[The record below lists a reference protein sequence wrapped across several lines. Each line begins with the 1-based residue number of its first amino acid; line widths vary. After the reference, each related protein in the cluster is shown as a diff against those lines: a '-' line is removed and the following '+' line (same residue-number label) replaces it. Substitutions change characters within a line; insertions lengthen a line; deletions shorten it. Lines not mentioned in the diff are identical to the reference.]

1 MPNSAEKFLPLKQL
15 IQAKTASL
23 EKFYQLKGRLDL
35 ILSQVFE
42 MNFFFAKVKN
52 FNICEFFPR
61 LNWTIHKTRQNYRL
75 QNRN

>member
-42 MNFFFAKVKN
+42 MNFF
-52 FNICEFFPR
+52 
-61 LNWTIHKTRQNYRL
+61 L
-75 QNRN
+75 QR